1 MDNVIIEFDD
11 KKTKTNF
18 LKALEFVN
26 HRLKNIFN
34 SVYVNKDGYCYSSD
48 VINKNIGRI
57 FIKTDIINTLFNI
70 KERDV
75 LCLYPKEIYNCIKS
89 GKTKILSIIN
99 RYDDIIVLTTENEF
113 KIGTYLKEQKLNID
127 KYLEIDKNSTINKNS
142 DSLLNKLLS
151 KEYVDFI
158 LEDYK
163 MFITHKLFPSI
174 NKIDII
180 NIGITDINDNTFYA
194 IFRFI
199 SKDNKNNELTTFY
212 IYRFAKL

>member
-26 HRLKNIFN
+26 HRFKNIFN

-89 GKTKILSIIN
+89 GKTKILSIIS
-99 RYDDIIVLTTENEF
+99 RYNDIIILTTENEF
-113 KIGTYLKEQKLNID
+113 RIGTYIKEQKLNID
-127 KYLEIDKNSTINKNS
+127 KYLEIVKNSIINKNS
-142 DSLLNKLLS
+142 DDLLDRLLS
-151 KEYVDFI
+151 KEFIDFT

-174 NKIDII
+174 NKIDTI
-180 NIGITDINDNTFYA
+180 NVGITDTTDNTFYA
-194 IFRFI
+194 IFKFT
-199 SKDNKNNELTTFY
+199 SKDNKDNKLTTIY

>member
-26 HRLKNIFN
+26 HRFKNIFN

-89 GKTKILSIIN
+89 GKTKILSVIN
-99 RYDDIIVLTTENEF
+99 RYNDIIILTTENEF
-113 KIGTYLKEQKLNID
+113 KIGTYIKEQKLNID
-127 KYLEIDKNSTINKNS
+127 KYLEIDKNSIINKNS
-142 DSLLNKLLS
+142 DDLLDRLLS
-151 KEYVDFI
+151 KEFIDFTI
-158 LEDYK
+158 EDYR

-174 NKIDII
+174 NKIDTI
-180 NIGITDINDNTFYA
+180 NVGITDTSDNTFYA
-194 IFRFI
+194 IFRLT
-199 SKDNKNNELTTFY
+199 SKDNKDNELTTIY